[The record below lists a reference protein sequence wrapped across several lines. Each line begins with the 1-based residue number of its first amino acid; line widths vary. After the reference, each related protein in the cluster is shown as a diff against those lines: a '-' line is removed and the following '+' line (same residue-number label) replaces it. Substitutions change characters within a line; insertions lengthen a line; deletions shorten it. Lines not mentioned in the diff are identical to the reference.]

1 MLEMNFPCH
10 NLTLVM
16 HIIYEPKHCAEF
28 RLFECLSE
36 LTEFAIVSLQINAF
50 CHYLSLRVFPT
61 LSRLSYRNIEKQIQ
75 VPSDLMLDQT
85 RLYSCL

>member
-16 HIIYEPKHCAEF
+16 HIIYEPEHCVEF

-36 LTEFAIVSLQINAF
+36 LTEFRNCVAVNQRFLPLFIAASFSHIISPV
-50 CHYLSLRVFPT
+50 LSQ
-61 LSRLSYRNIEKQIQ
+61 Y
-75 VPSDLMLDQT
+75 
-85 RLYSCL
+85 